1 MRILF
6 LLLSVLTFSA
16 VASPSKILI
25 IHSYHQGLRWTDSI
39 QAGLEVATNNRELTF
54 SISYMDSKRYQSP
67 GYLNE
72 LLDVYR
78 TKLKKENY
86 DAIVVSD
93 DHALWLVNQLGEF
106 VGDTP
111 VVFGGINNYSAEKH
125 NQLTQVAGVVEMSR
139 AVENIKLAKTL
150 QPGLTKLYL
159 LADRSYT
166 GQELWRTVETYR
178 RNTPDLG
185 VELIQPP
192 NYKFDDMLAFT
203 RDLPSDSAI
212 ILLLYFKDGDGQFRS
227 SSTFVKQLTE
237 QASVP
242 VYVMYNFM
250 LQYGAT
256 GGVVTSGYDQGTMMG
271 KLLGNVLDDDI
282 ASYPVLMTSPS
293 QLMLNSPM
301 LEKWGIEA
309 QDDQALLMNQP
320 QNWFERYKKELRT
333 MAITVL
339 LMGPVI
345 ILLSLMIRRQ
355 RKSEQQLQQSQALFE
370 GVFDQSFQYI
380 AILEAHGTLVSAN
393 LALQNLLGRGIM
405 KYDRPV
411 WRWHCWDQDG
421 SLQLSQAFL
430 LAQSDQM
437 SRFTAEAQSSEG
449 HRLMLDITIKRMPQG
464 DSESGQML
472 LEARD
477 ITARSQMEEKLRDRE
492 VSYSLLYEQQPVI
505 LLTIDSQARIQSVNQ
520 FAADLLGYN
529 KREML
534 GHKVTDFYF
543 QSDAMLPHLFVSSV
557 KQGNEQQVWRR
568 QLQYRCA
575 NGNTVWIRET
585 IRPAQS
591 KKQLL
596 LVGEDITSTHEL
608 EAKLEYQACHDY
620 LTDLF
625 NRSYFEQQL
634 EQVLIQARDKGARH
648 AMFYIDLDQFKVI
661 NDTAGHEAGDEAL
674 KQVALLL
681 QSITPSKATLA
692 RLGGDEFAVILR
704 HCNVADAVAFG
715 KEILMVL
722 EEAEFYWQNTRFN
735 FSCSLG
741 IRLIDETAGSPQQVH
756 AQADTACYAAKDEG
770 RNRLHLYHPDD
781 EELKRRELEMAYVN
795 HIHEALAEKRLELH
809 AQQIAPLTDTTN
821 GKHHYEILVR
831 MRNQD
836 GSMVSPGLFI
846 PAAERYNLAHLI
858 DRYVVQEVLEWLQAN
873 PAAIAQLEMCSI
885 NLSGQS
891 MGNRDFVEF
900 LVEQIRSSG
909 LPTEKLC
916 LEITETAAIGNM
928 SEAIQLFTQ
937 LKSLGCMISLDDFGS
952 GLSSFGYLKRLPVD
966 IIKIDGMFVRDIDED
981 DMDLA
986 MVKAINELAK
996 KMGKQTVAEFVENQA
1011 ILDKLRDLGVDYAQ
1025 GYLFGKPQPLADLV
1039 AQLSQDHNAGYNLAP
1054 YSNEQH
1060 LPE

>member
-1 MRILF
+1 MRF
-6 LLLSVLTFSA
+6 LLLLLLPVTFSA
-16 VASPSKILI
+16 FAIPQKTLV

-39 QAGLEVATNNRELTF
+39 QAGLEVATNADNVSF

-67 GYLNE
+67 SYLNE

-78 TKLKKENY
+78 TKLTKEKY

-111 VVFGGINNYSAEKH
+111 VVFGGINSYTTDKNNRLER
-125 NQLTQVAGVVEMSR
+125 VAGVVEVSR

-150 QPGLTKLYL
+150 QPDLKKLYL

-166 GQELWRTVETYR
+166 GQELWRTVEKYQSA
-178 RNTPDLG
+178 NSALD
-185 VELIQPP
+185 VELIRPP
-192 NYKFDDMLAFT
+192 YYSFDDMLAFT
-203 RDLPSDSAI
+203 ETLPPDSAI
-212 ILLLYFKDGDGQFRS
+212 VLLLYFKDGDGEFRS
-227 SSTFVKQLTE
+227 SHTFIKQLTE
-237 QASVP
+237 RSAVP

-256 GGVVTSGYDQGTMMG
+256 GGVVTSGYDLGTMMG
-271 KLLGNVLDDDI
+271 KLLVNVLNDDI
-282 ASYPVLMTSPS
+282 AQYPVVLSSPS
-293 QLMLNSPM
+293 QLMLNYPM
-301 LEKWGIEA
+301 LEKWGINVEN
-309 QDDQALLMNQP
+309 DQALLVNRP
-320 QNWFERYKKELRT
+320 QSWFERHKKELKT
-333 MAITVL
+333 MLFTILV
-339 LMGPVI
+339 MGPVI
-345 ILLSLMIRRQ
+345 ILLALMIRRQ
-355 RKSEQQLQQSQALFE
+355 QKSERQLQQSQALFE

-380 AILEAHGTLVSAN
+380 AILESHGSLVSAN
-393 LALQNLLGRGIM
+393 LALQHLLGRSVI
-405 KYDRPV
+405 KYDRPL
-411 WRWHCWDQDG
+411 WRWCCWDQEG
-421 SLQLSQAFL
+421 ALQLSQAFL

-437 SRFTAEAQSSEG
+437 SRFTAELQSSDG
-449 HRLMLDITIKRMPQG
+449 DRLILDITIKSMP
-464 DSESGQML
+464 SNEAESGQML

-520 FAADLLGYN
+520 FAADLLGYD
-529 KREML
+529 KRQLL

-543 QSDAMLPHLFVSSV
+543 EDSAGP
-557 KQGNEQQVWRR
+557 QQFMASAAQENDQKVWRR

-596 LVGEDITSTHEL
+596 IVGEDITSTHQL
-608 EAKLEYQACHDY
+608 EAKLEYQARHDY

-634 EQVLIQARDKGARH
+634 EHVLLEASDKGARH

-674 KQVALLL
+674 KQVALML

-704 HCNVADAVAFG
+704 HCDAHDAVAFG
-715 KEILMVL
+715 KEILL
-722 EEAEFYWQNTRFN
+722 LLDEAEFYWQNTRFS
-735 FSCSLG
+735 FSCSIG
-741 IRLIDETAGSPQQVH
+741 VRLIDETAGSPQQVH

-781 EELKRRELEMAYVN
+781 EELKRRELEMEYVN
-795 HIHEALAEKRLELH
+795 HIRDALVEKRLELH
-809 AQQIAPLTDTTN
+809 AQQISPLN
-821 GKHHYEILVR
+821 GGAGKHHYEILVR

-858 DRYVVQEVLEWLQAN
+858 DRYVVQEAISWLQAN
-873 PAAIAQLEMCSI
+873 PKAIEQLEMCAI

-900 LVEQIRSSG
+900 LIALIRDSG
-909 LPTEKLC
+909 IPTEKLC

-937 LKSLGCMISLDDFGS
+937 LKSLGCLISLDDFGS
-952 GLSSFGYLKRLPVD
+952 GLSSFGYLKRMPVD
-966 IIKIDGMFVRDIDED
+966 IIKIDGMFVRDIAED
-981 DMDLA
+981 DMDFA

-996 KMGKQTVAEFVENQA
+996 KMGKKTVAEFVESDA
-1011 ILDKLRDLGVDYAQ
+1011 ILTKLQALGVDYAQ
-1025 GYLFGKPQPLADLV
+1025 GYLFGKPQPLAKLV
-1039 AQLSQDHNAGYNLAP
+1039 AELSQDQDAVV
-1054 YSNEQH
+1054 
-1060 LPE
+1060 